1 MLNSVIVGK
10 TYYIKLVKLNKI
22 QSVEVINITGPIVH
36 VKITNGLNNGQVVKI
51 SLLTFKNTYFETSTD
66 VAKK

>member
-51 SLLTFKNTYFETSTD
+51 SLLTFKNTYFETSID
-66 VAKK
+66 VTKK